1 MIEILRAPPFMTVQD
16 LGRTGMR
23 SLGVP
28 PSGAMVPEWLELANL
43 LVGNTARAAGLEWAL
58 GSGMLRLD
66 RRAAIV
72 AAGAALTV
80 NGETLPAWTAIMAQA
95 GDAIGLELPEQRFAC
110 LTISGGIDVP
120 QVLGARATYLV
131 AGFGG
136 LEGRRL
142 RTGDRLPVGSVDY
155 TPPDTVW
162 SLPPH
167 LLPRSLHAIRVVPG
181 PQSEMF
187 DESAWQALLG
197 GSYRIASASDRMGY
211 RLEGPPLRHLGPPA
225 LPSEAVCPGA
235 VQVPDGGAPIVLMP
249 DGPTVGGYPKLAAV
263 ITADLGEFA
272 QKAPGVGV
280 EFSLVTFE
288 EAVAALADQ
297 RARIRETARFFDVVE
312 DGRRRSQL
320 VEEG

>member
-1 MIEILRAPPFMTVQD
+1 MMEILRAPPFITVQD
-16 LGRTGMR
+16 RGRSGLR

-28 PSGAMVPEWLELANL
+28 PSGAMVPEWLALANL
-43 LVGNTARAAGLEWAL
+43 LVGNPSRAAGLEWAL

-72 AAGAALTV
+72 AAGAALSV
-80 NGETLPAWTAIMAQA
+80 NGESLPAWTGIMAQA
-95 GDAIGLELPEQRFAC
+95 GDAIGLELPEQRFAY
-110 LTISGGIDVP
+110 LAISGGIDVP

-142 RTGDRLPVGSVDY
+142 RKGDRLPLGRVDY

-167 LLPRSLHAIRVVPG
+167 LLPQSHPAVRVVPG

-197 GSYRIASASDRMGY
+197 GSYRIARASDRMGY
-211 RLEGPPLRHLGPPA
+211 RLEGPPLRHRGPAA

-235 VQVPDGGAPIVLMP
+235 VQVPDGSAPIVLMP

-263 ITADLGEFA
+263 ITADLGKFA
-272 QKAPGVGV
+272 QKVPGAGV

-288 EAVAALADQ
+288 EAIAALGDQ
-297 RARIRETARFFDVVE
+297 RARIRETAGYFDVVE
-312 DGRRRSQL
+312 DGRRISRR
-320 VEEG
+320 